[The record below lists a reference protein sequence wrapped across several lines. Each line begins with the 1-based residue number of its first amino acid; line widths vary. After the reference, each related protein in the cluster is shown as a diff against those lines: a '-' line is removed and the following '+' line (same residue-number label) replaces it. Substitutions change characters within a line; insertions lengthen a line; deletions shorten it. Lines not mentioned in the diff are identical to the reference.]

1 MIQRKIFI
9 IFLLITIILNCK
21 QESGKDNLLP
31 LLNQQ
36 TSTTPTDNSKGGQS
50 AAGQSENSL
59 PSLPPVGSP
68 ATESAT
74 NACTT
79 NLRVWSRN
87 EFPTSS
93 KTLTA
98 LDNGMV
104 VSTTGDILSYFFP
117 IANGAAWSFGPR
129 LNLNRYKPAAAAI
142 SPTRVLISGGFDLS
156 ESEMD
161 TTEILDTAG
170 VQTFDPVTGELISD
184 TRHINAN
191 SMNTPRGGHVL
202 TVLAD
207 GRLLASG
214 GTLFV
219 GDTRSEIYNPATGQW
234 TETGPIQ
241 PARIYHT
248 ATRLNDGRVMVVG
261 GLGNTGTD
269 SSSFSSTLIYN
280 PQTDQW
286 VDGPSLNQSR
296 NAHTATLLQDGRL
309 LVVGGDSNGVYRQT
323 IEIYNPNTNNWTML
337 PMPGPRTEHGAYLEG
352 DGSVVIAT
360 GRNTGLV
367 QTTLR
372 YNPNTDTW
380 CHLPNIPNDGFFVG
394 MTEPLVL
401 PLPGGGA
408 TFSGILS
415 IR

>member
-1 MIQRKIFI
+1 MNQRI
-9 IFLLITIILNCK
+9 IFVIIILVAIITSCK
-21 QESGKDNLLP
+21 QEAGKDNLLLP

-36 TSTTPTDNSKGGQS
+36 STSTSTDNSRGAQPT
-50 AAGQSENSL
+50 GQSENSL
-59 PSLPPVGSP
+59 PSLPPVGTP

-87 EFPTSS
+87 EFPASY
-93 KTLTA
+93 KTLTS
-98 LDNGMV
+98 LDNGLV
-104 VSTTGDILSYFFP
+104 VSTTGDKLSHFFP
-117 IANGAAWSFGPR
+117 IADGAAWNFGPL

-142 SPTRVLISGGFDLS
+142 SPSRVLISGGFDLNWF
-156 ESEMD
+156 EMD
-161 TTEILDTAG
+161 TVEILDTAG
-170 VQTFDPVTGELISD
+170 VQTFDPVTGEIIND

-207 GRLLASG
+207 GRILASG

-241 PARIYHT
+241 PSRIYHT
-248 ATRLNDGRVMVVG
+248 ATRLNDGRVIVIG
-261 GLGNTGTD
+261 GIGSTD
-269 SSSFSSTLIYN
+269 TEITTISSTLIYN

-286 VDGPSLNQSR
+286 VDGPPLNQSR

-309 LVVGGDSNGVYRQT
+309 LVVGGDSNGAYRQT
-323 IEIYNPNTNNWTML
+323 MEIYDPNTNNWTLL
-337 PMPGPRTEHGAYLEG
+337 PMPGPRTEHGAYLEV

-367 QTTLR
+367 QSTLR
-372 YNPNTDTW
+372 YNPNTNTW
-380 CHLPNIPNDGFFVG
+380 CHLPNIPNEVGG
-394 MTEPLVL
+394 MTESPVL
-401 PLPGGGA
+401 ALPGGGA
-408 TFSGILS
+408 TFSGVLS